1 MSDSLPIAT
10 PPRTRVAKK
19 RPRDERVRRFKRQL
33 LQVAPHLNNP
43 ALGPL
48 VQIFV
53 QSALLSLD
61 SYEFLRTHGLVG
73 ADGEL
78 RHSVHTVQLL
88 FNTQLKLAA
97 QLGLTPLALQALKA
111 APPDDLAALASRNCN
126 GRD

>member
-19 RPRDERVRRFKRQL
+19 KKRPRDERVRRFKRDL
-33 LQVAPHLNNP
+33 LKVAPHLDNP

-48 VQIFV
+48 IQIFA

-61 SYEFLRTHGLVG
+61 SYEFLRAKGIVG
-73 ADGEL
+73 DDGEL

-88 FNTQLKLAA
+88 FNTQLKLANA
-97 QLGLTPLALQALKA
+97 LGLTPASLQALKT
-111 APPDDLAALASRNCN
+111 APPDDLAAAMAK
-126 GRD
+126 